1 MSPALSAAVGLGL
14 TNVLSWSS
22 QLALLSLAAALLARL
37 CPIERPAARLAL
49 WQVLLL
55 SCLALPGLQPAVPSA
70 SEHWMFLY
78 TPLGQFAGSSS
89 AVTDPRS
96 RAIPTWSVIAAGL
109 LACGTALQLG
119 RLGTSLL
126 RLRTVRRQA
135 GVFDPP
141 AWLDDLRRGLAP
153 RAGFLVSDA
162 GPASFGFLRPT
173 ILLPSALQGMPIDQ
187 QRAIALHELLHAR
200 RGDWL
205 FLLLEETI
213 RAVLFFHPAVH
224 WLVSRVR
231 LAREQCVDADV
242 VRRLGERASYLE
254 SLIAVGRLTA
264 RVRAVP
270 AAPFLREA
278 HLRERVDLLLKEV
291 VMSRRR
297 HVAHLLLTAAALL
310 ATGAWAVSAFP
321 IAAGQSEKDSSKPS
335 QPQPP
340 ATKLTSEPK
349 VLHKV
354 DAVYPPAAKNEGV
367 EGTFRI
373 DVLIDTGGRIKE
385 ARVVA
390 SAPTLERLKEMESQK
405 GTPPALEG
413 DARLAAAAVDAVKQW
428 RYEPIRD
435 ASGKPIE
442 ARMTLTVRFLL

>member
-1 MSPALSAAVGLGL
+1 MSPGLSAAVGLGL
-14 TNVLSWSS
+14 TNVLSWSA

-49 WQVLLL
+49 WQALLL
-55 SCLALPGLQPAVPSA
+55 GCLALPVLQPAVPSGNV
-70 SEHWMFLY
+70 HWMFQY
-78 TPLGQFAGSSS
+78 APLDQVAGWSS
-89 AVTDPRS
+89 AVTGPRG
-96 RAIPTWSVIAAGL
+96 RAVPTWSAIAAGL
-109 LACGTALQLG
+109 LAGGAAVQLG
-119 RLGTSLL
+119 RLGASLL
-126 RLRTVRRQA
+126 RLRTVRRKA
-135 GVFDPP
+135 SSFDAPGC
-141 AWLDDLRRGLAP
+141 LDDLRRALAP

-162 GPASFGFLRPT
+162 GPATFGFLRPT

-187 QRAIALHELLHAR
+187 QRAVVLHELLHAR

-205 FLLLEETI
+205 QLLLEETI
-213 RAVLFFHPAVH
+213 RAVLFLHPAVH
-224 WLVSRVR
+224 WLVTRVR
-231 LAREQCVDADV
+231 LAREQCVDAEV

-264 RVRAVP
+264 GVRAVP

-291 VMSRRR
+291 IMSRRR
-297 HVAHLLLTAAALL
+297 HLAHLLLTAATLL

-340 ATKLTSEPK
+340 PKVTSEPK

-442 ARMTLTVRFLL
+442 ARMTLTVRFVL